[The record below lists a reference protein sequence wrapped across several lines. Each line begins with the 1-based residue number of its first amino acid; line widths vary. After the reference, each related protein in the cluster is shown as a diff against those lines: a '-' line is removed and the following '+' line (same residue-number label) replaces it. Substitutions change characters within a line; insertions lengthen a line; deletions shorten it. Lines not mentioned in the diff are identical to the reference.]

1 MQQEIETLLKAWSR
15 EQRREAQLLQTLL
28 AAISLNA
35 AARQRMLEDIASAAA
50 TAIGVVTPT
59 GSLPATAMADQLTEA
74 VAKLKAARGESFKK
88 H

>member
-1 MQQEIETLLKAWSR
+1 MQREIEALLKAWSQ
-15 EQRREAQLLQTLL
+15 EHRREAQLLQTLL

-50 TAIGVVTPT
+50 TAIGVATPI
-59 GSLPATAMADQLTEA
+59 GSLPATAMADQLSEA
-74 VAKLKAARGESFKK
+74 VAKLKAARAENFKK